1 MLSKRENRVCVGCR
15 CLARDGRWTESAQRR
30 VNGDTETKRDQRYIS
45 RYGYALSARYV
56 KRMCLSL
63 VAGGRFLLA
72 SRRAIVAYAPGGRS
86 NCSVTLLSSS

>member
-1 MLSKRENRVCVGCR
+1 MHQNERTGCVGCR
-15 CLARDGRWTESAQRR
+15 CLARDGGWTESAQSR
-30 VNGDTETKRDQRYIS
+30 VNGDAETKRDQRYIS